1 MRRVKRPAAWVMMAG
16 AAAMLALPVIGQEGG
31 APKSLLPDEIETP
44 APPPVPVTD
53 PAGSSTDASP
63 LGPQSPAADSPL
75 PGPALAAPQ
84 VVDPFALPE
93 AAGRDITV
101 SGPLPPGIPGG
112 GYGLQIFAG
121 SNGRYIHALMRR
133 MNAPVASRW
142 AHIALR
148 RALLSESVAPAG
160 LNPADW
166 IAGRAWLLVRMG
178 EIDGAKALVDAVP
191 VDRYSASLYKVAAQ
205 AAFAAA
211 DIGGVCPLA
220 ITGTALSKDPV
231 WPLSVAMCGAMQG
244 DDLTA
249 ARVFDELRDG
259 RTVEPFD
266 IRLGERVAT
275 IAGGGGRATNIDWN
289 EAPALTPWRW
299 GVATAL
305 GVAIPPEKLT
315 ALGPARF
322 GWLVRAAATPPA
334 VREAALRPAAAI
346 GIMSGDEL
354 VSAVAAGAAGEG
366 DDAIQ
371 GTPAGRLRQAVAA
384 ASASDRLA
392 AIRAIWASGNDDDGK
407 YAALIESAPAVLRI
421 VPDAGVG
428 DVGQMIAA
436 LLAVGAEPAARRWWA
451 VAQDSNAAARGQG
464 WALLAAGAERGIP
477 LDRAAFVNWR
487 SATSATP
494 HRAALLVAALT
505 GLGRADGPEWQALRS
520 ELLPQTANSWTR
532 AIDAAAAAGR
542 LGEVVVLAGTA
553 LQGRWVDV
561 PPAHLR
567 HLVAALARVGLAHE
581 ARMIAAEA
589 VMRG

>member
-1 MRRVKRPAAWVMMAG
+1 MRRAVTWAVLAASAVV
-16 AAAMLALPVIGQEGG
+16 LALPVIGQEAGV
-31 APKSLLPDEIETP
+31 PRSLLPDDIESAAPPAAVPATAPASGATGDTP
-44 APPPVPVTD
+44 AASNAAPPP
-53 PAGSSTDASP
+53 G
-63 LGPQSPAADSPL
+63 L
-75 PGPALAAPQ
+75 PGLAPVAPQ
-84 VVDPFALPE
+84 VADPFASPE
-93 AAGRDITV
+93 ATGRDITV
-101 SGPLPPGIPGG
+101 AGPLPSGVPGG
-112 GYGLQIFAG
+112 GYGLQIFAD
-121 SNGRYIHALMRR
+121 SNGRFLHGLMRR

-148 RALLSESVAPAG
+148 RALLSESTAPSG
-160 LNPADW
+160 INPADW

-220 ITGTALSKDPV
+220 VTGTALSKDPI

-259 RTVEPFD
+259 GTVDPFD

-275 IAGGGGRATNIDWN
+275 ITGGGGRATNIDWN

-305 GVAIPPEKLT
+305 GVAVPPEKLA

-322 GWLVRAAATPPA
+322 GWLVRAAAVPGP

-354 VSAVAAGAAGEG
+354 VSAIAAQAAGQG

-371 GTPAGRLRQAVAA
+371 GTPAGRLRQAFAA
-384 ASASDRLA
+384 ASPNDRLA
-392 AIRAIWASGNDDDGK
+392 AIRAIWATGTDDDTK

-421 VPDAGVG
+421 EPNAGVG
-428 DVGQMIAA
+428 EPGQMIAA
-436 LLAVGAEPAARRWWA
+436 LLAVGAEPTARRWWA
-451 VAQDSNAAARGQG
+451 VARNSSAAAKGQA
-464 WALLAAGAERGIP
+464 WALLATGATGGIP
-477 LDRAAFVNWR
+477 LDRAAFANWR
-487 SATSATP
+487 SATAATP
-494 HRAALLVAALT
+494 HRAALLVAGLT
-505 GLGRADGPEWQALRS
+505 GLGRAQGPEWQALRG
-520 ELLPQTANSWTR
+520 ELLPDAANSWTR
-532 AIDAAAAAGR
+532 AIDAAAAGGR

-553 LQGRWVDV
+553 LQGRWTDV
-561 PPAHLR
+561 PPAHLQ
-567 HLVAALARVGLAHE
+567 HLVAALARVGMAHE